1 MLQRLNKVGDA
12 WQLEA
17 ADSTP
22 WQTPEKWTAGQ
33 ALLLG
38 VDAEPLAAWSAAAC
52 IGIEFPA
59 FNDGRGLSLAVLL
72 RTRIGFQGDLR
83 ATGNIHEDVLH
94 YMIRC
99 GFTSFDLPP
108 ERDAQTAL
116 ASLRPYSAFYQ
127 GSASAPEPAFPP
139 AD

>member
-22 WQTPEKWTAGQ
+22 WQTPEQWTAGQ

-52 IGIEFPA
+52 IGF
-59 FNDGRGLSLAVLL
+59 GRWREAASWL
-72 RTRIGFQGDLR
+72 RWRVR
-83 ATGNIHEDVLH
+83 
-94 YMIRC
+94 
-99 GFTSFDLPP
+99 
-108 ERDAQTAL
+108 
-116 ASLRPYSAFYQ
+116 
-127 GSASAPEPAFPP
+127 
-139 AD
+139 